1 MTEEVHVACQLE
13 GVPRRIIAV
22 DRANTSTNLL
32 HGALPRAG
40 LRNDLVAIAAVILSK
55 FHNLTFRS
63 VVVWLSARRK
73 RSYGNSRTTRNPFAM
88 YLTSRSYLKRDV
100 ERRYFA

>member
-1 MTEEVHVACQLE
+1 MA
-13 GVPRRIIAV
+13 PYAAI
-22 DRANTSTNLL
+22 RA
-32 HGALPRAG
+32 R
-40 LRNDLVAIAAVILSK
+40 LRNDLIAMAAAILSK

-63 VVVWLSARRK
+63 RCSMALGTAGRK

-100 ERRYFA
+100 ERRYLA